1 MESTYT
7 MKSIRMLATLFICL
21 FSSLLSFPYIADSAS
36 DQRVE
41 KLLPKPGFAE
51 GWTIK
56 DKITSYTEKDLY
68 KYINGEAELY
78 YPYGFHQ
85 LATAV
90 YVRTDNPETA
100 IVVDIYEMGSP
111 MDAFGIYSRY
121 RDPDEESVT
130 IGTEGFVNESQLLF
144 AKNRYF
150 VRLSPS
156 GTVTMEKSIFLACAH
171 SISKNIPDDQS
182 PQKALNVIGIPEIV
196 PKTETYIAQGVL
208 GYAFFKKGLIAD
220 ALLDG
225 NTIRIFVIL
234 EDSSQ
239 SSEQAFNEYKAY
251 LEKSHAEFSLTTDD
265 DVSTIIARDPLYKGL
280 TLVRLSSFL
289 IGAAKLADPIR
300 ALSIIKK
307 IRSRIPTM

>member
-251 LEKSHAEFSLTTDD
+251 LEKSHAEFSLTTDG

-280 TLVRLSSFL
+280 TLVRSGSFL
-289 IGAAKLADPIR
+289 IGAAKLADPIK
-300 ALSIIKK
+300 ALPIIKK